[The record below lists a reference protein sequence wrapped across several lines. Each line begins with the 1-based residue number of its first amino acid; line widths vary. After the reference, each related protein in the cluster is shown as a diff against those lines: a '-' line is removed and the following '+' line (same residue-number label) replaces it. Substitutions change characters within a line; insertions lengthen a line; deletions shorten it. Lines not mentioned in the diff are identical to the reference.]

1 MTGVQTCALPIS
13 EIHRRKTAPAF
24 EVALRI
30 GAAFAG
36 ADPEL
41 HGILSGYSEA
51 LGIAYQIRDDIDD
64 LTNGDGDDLSAARP
78 AFPLAIGYERAKG
91 EDREVLERIWRRA
104 ANLDA
109 TEAREVVERLGAI
122 DRSKQMMES
131 YKEQAIQKLTD
142 VQNPSLKG
150 LLRRVVS
157 KIFGVEVQGWCS
169 EFEARNAAEADQGAG
184 AVVRSV

>member
-1 MTGVQTCALPIS
+1 M
-13 EIHRRKTAPAF
+13 
-24 EVALRI
+24 
-30 GAAFAG
+30 
-36 ADPEL
+36 
-41 HGILSGYSEA
+41 
-51 LGIAYQIRDDIDD
+51 
-64 LTNGDGDDLSAARP
+64 
-78 AFPLAIGYERAKG
+78 
-91 EDREVLERIWRRA
+91 LERIWRRA

-157 KIFGVEVQGWCS
+157 KIFGVEVKGWCS
-169 EFEARNAAEADQGAG
+169 EFEARNGVVADGDHTG
-184 AVVRSV
+184 SAVASSA